1 MHATNFLDELN
12 ASYPIRRTEAQKS
25 AFREYVVG
33 RMSEC
38 GYCVRIETTADR
50 KNQNVV
56 IGDPAAAKIIFAAHY
71 DTPASA
77 IFPNLMLPRNPLL
90 YYLCQ
95 LLPMFLLVG
104 IALLGGF
111 LASLP
116 FNKNTGVF
124 LGVYLVLYYTL
135 FFICYRLRSNPHNA
149 NDNTSG
155 VATVLTVLANTD
167 PARKASVAAIL
178 FDNEEK
184 GKKGSK
190 AYDQDH
196 KSEME
201 DKLVLNFDCVGF
213 GENILF
219 VAKEQAE
226 RDPLYLHLQTAFRQT
241 DGGYTA
247 AFYPMKGSN
256 ANSDYRN
263 FPKGIGCMTCKRS
276 RRGIYYTPHIHTTK
290 DRYANP
296 ANITY
301 IAERLSEFVNQI
313 D

>member
-1 MHATNFLDELN
+1 MHTTNYLDELN
-12 ASYPIRRTEAQKS
+12 ATYPIRRTEAQKS
-25 AFREYVVG
+25 AVREYIVS
-33 RMSEC
+33 RISEF
-38 GYCVRIETTADR
+38 GYCAKVETTADR

-56 IGDPAAAKIIFAAHY
+56 IGDPTTAKVILTAHY

-77 IFPNLMLPRNPLL
+77 IFPNLMLPRNPIL

-116 FNKNTGVF
+116 FNKNMGVF
-124 LGVYLVLYYTL
+124 LGVYMILYYAL
-135 FFICYRLRSNPHNA
+135 FFICYRMRSNPHNA

-155 VATVLTVLANTD
+155 VATVLTALANAD
-167 PARKASVAAIL
+167 PAHKASVAAIL

-190 AYDQDH
+190 AYYQDH
-196 KSEME
+196 KSEIA

-213 GENILF
+213 GEHILF

-226 RDPLYLHLQTAFRQT
+226 RDPLYPHLQTAFSKT
-241 DGGYTA
+241 DEVYTA

-256 ANSDYRN
+256 ANSDYKS

>member
-1 MHATNFLDELN
+1 MHTTNYLDELN
-12 ASYPIRRTEAQKS
+12 ATYPIRRTEAQKS
-25 AFREYVVG
+25 AFREYIVS
-33 RMSEC
+33 RMSEF
-38 GYCVRIETTADR
+38 GYCSKVETTADR

-56 IGDPAAAKIIFAAHY
+56 IGDPATAKIVLTAHY

-95 LLPMFLLVG
+95 LLPLFLLVG

-116 FNKNTGVF
+116 FNKNMGVF
-124 LGVYLVLYYTL
+124 LGVYIILYYAL
-135 FFICYRLRSNPHNA
+135 FFICYRMRSNPHNA

-155 VATVLTVLANTD
+155 VATVLTALANAD
-167 PARKASVAAIL
+167 PAHKASVAAIL

-184 GKKGSK
+184 GKMGSK
-190 AYDQDH
+190 AYFKDH
-196 KSEME
+196 QAEM
-201 DKLVLNFDCVGF
+201 KQKPVINLDCVGY
-213 GENILF
+213 GEHIIF
-219 VAKEQAE
+219 VAKEAAE
-226 RDPLYLHLQTAFRQT
+226 SDPLYADLKDAFLQDSDDYQNH
-241 DGGYTA
+241 
-247 AFYPMKGSN
+247 FYPMKGSN
-256 ANSDYRN
+256 ANSDYKS